1 LFSSTKE
8 RYIKKIPYVLA
19 ALATIAIAAPAAAQ
33 DKPTMKDG
41 MHDGRQ
47 EGMRK
52 GMGIRQQICATD
64 WKYTIVIT

>member
-1 LFSSTKE
+1 
-8 RYIKKIPYVLA
+8 LA

-41 MHDGRQ
+41 MHDGMQ